1 MEAAFFFDN
10 CRTVIGSTTILV
22 GKVYEETEVRRLK
35 SEENYC

>member
-22 GKVYEETEVRRLK
+22 GKVYE
-35 SEENYC
+35 